1 MCNQLI
7 FKHMK
12 RGWFLVLAFLVAAV
26 SAEAQVSGIKIGYTN
41 AEFILSNMPEAKQI
55 ESELKVHE
63 QQLSTQL
70 EAKSKDFQA
79 KVAEYQRNAEN
90 MIPEVRADKEQEL
103 QGMQQ
108 SIQKF
113 QQDAQASLG
122 RKQAELLQPV
132 FDKIQVAIDA
142 VAKANG
148 YTHILNSG
156 QPDVGLNIILYA
168 RDEDNI
174 SDLVLKQLGITPPP
188 APAEEKQ

>member
-1 MCNQLI
+1 MKTRWI
-7 FKHMK
+7 FI
-12 RGWFLVLAFLVAAV
+12 LAFLAAAW
-26 SAEAQVSGIKIGYTN
+26 SAEAQVTGVKIGYTN

-55 ESELKVHE
+55 ESQLKDHE
-63 QQLSTQL
+63 AQLSKQL
-70 EAKSKDFQA
+70 EAKSKDFQI
-79 KVAEYQRNAEN
+79 KVDEYRRNMEN

-103 QGMQQ
+103 QTQQQ

-113 QQDAQASLG
+113 QQDAQVSLQ

-132 FDKIQVAIDA
+132 FDKIQLAIDA

-156 QPDVGLNIILYA
+156 QPDAGLNIILYA

-188 APAEEKQ
+188 PPAEETK